1 MFVLP
6 EKPKVASNRKERDN
20 LKRITGH
27 ITEKNKKWYAV
38 INLYDTEGKRK
49 EKWQKL
55 NLDAS
60 KGNKRE
66 AEYRLRQ
73 ILDQYNTDDLY
84 KQDNMSHADRERSRV
99 AHMQVADYLS
109 EWLESH
115 KVNVSESTYEGY
127 RLMIESRMAPFFR
140 EYGDLK
146 VKDIT
151 GGEINDY
158 YTCILREG
166 LKGTTAQR
174 HHALLHLAFKSAV
187 KRRIIPSNP
196 VEQADRPK
204 AQQYI
209 GKYYNATELK
219 ELLDKTVD
227 DPIHIVI
234 FLAAYYG
241 LRRSEVLGLKWS
253 AVDFENKTVSI
264 NHKVVQND
272 KGVIGMDVMK
282 TKSSYRTP
290 PQIPQVEDA
299 LRAEREKQEEMKRVM
314 RRGYCKKYA
323 EYICV
328 DAIGEIIKPNY
339 VTDHFKVVL
348 KENGLKPVRFH
359 DLRHSCASLLL
370 ANGVP
375 MKMIQD
381 WLGHSDMG
389 TTANIYSHI
398 DSESKK
404 ASAMAIGSALS

>member
-1 MFVLP
+1 MVTL
-6 EKPKVASNRKERDN
+6 KGKERDN

-38 INLYDTEGKRK
+38 INLYDAGGKRK
-49 EKWQKL
+49 EKWQNL

-84 KQDNMSHADRERSRV
+84 KHDNMSHADRERSRV
-99 AHMQVADYLS
+99 AHMQVADYLP

-127 RLMIESRMAPFFR
+127 RLMIESRMVPFFR

-151 GGEINDY
+151 GDEINDY

-174 HHALLHLAFKSAV
+174 RHALLHLAFKSAV
-187 KRRIIPSNP
+187 KRCIIPSNP

-241 LRRSEVLGLKWS
+241 LRRSEALGLKWS

-272 KGVIGMDVMK
+272 KGVVGMDVMK
-282 TKSSYRTP
+282 TKSSYRTLP
-290 PQIPQVEDA
+290 LIPQVEEA
-299 LRAEREKQEEMKRVM
+299 LRAEWEKQEEMKRVM
-314 RRGYCKKYA
+314 RRGYCKKYT

-328 DAIGEIIKPNY
+328 YAIGEIIKPNY

-404 ASAMAIGSALS
+404 ASAMAIGLALA